1 VVEGGLWAVPSRDVN
16 DNESFSGFC
25 CILVLSDCKS
35 FSGFCCILV
44 VSDCVLVSVC
54 FHVVVLCGYRLPL
67 WGAALLVL
75 VGDVVQVVM
84 LEAPEAMA
92 SEPGWDLAAVGVR

>member
-25 CILVLSDCKS
+25 CILVLSDCES

-44 VSDCVLVSVC
+44 VSDCVLVGVC
-54 FHVVVLCGYRLPL
+54 FRVVVLGGYRSPL
-67 WGAALLVL
+67 WGTALLML
-75 VGDVVQVVM
+75 VGDAVQVVM

-92 SEPGWDLAAVGVR
+92 IEPGWDLAAVGVR

>member
-1 VVEGGLWAVPSRDVN
+1 VLSIKVN

-25 CILVLSDCKS
+25 CILVLSGCES

-54 FHVVVLCGYRLPL
+54 FRVVVLGGYRLPL
-67 WGAALLVL
+67 WGAALLIL
-75 VGDVVQVVM
+75 VGD
-84 LEAPEAMA
+84 
-92 SEPGWDLAAVGVR
+92 GV